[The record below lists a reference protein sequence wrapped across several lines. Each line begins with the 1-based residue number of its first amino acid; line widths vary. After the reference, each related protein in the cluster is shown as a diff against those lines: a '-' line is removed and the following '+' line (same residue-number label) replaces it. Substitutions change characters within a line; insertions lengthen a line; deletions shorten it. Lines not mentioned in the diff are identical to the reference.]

1 MQVLYPLEGTQDERG
16 QTDGTAPPCLQ
27 AGRCVPAAVC
37 TEAGGTVVGE
47 LQGSASV
54 FMGLAFWHG
63 DKASTQ
69 TRINGIHVENYYEE
83 TLRNYEGG
91 HEEIKA
97 A

>member
-1 MQVLYPLEGTQDERG
+1 M
-16 QTDGTAPPCLQ
+16 
-27 AGRCVPAAVC
+27 
-37 TEAGGTVVGE
+37 GE
-47 LQGSASV
+47 LKGSASV

-69 TRINGIHVENYYEE
+69 TRVSGTHIENCYEE